1 MAVVLLDDELSSI
14 VLAEQSDEI
23 VIPLRRP
30 DTRTR
35 VTVVRRDFAAR
46 EGQDD
51 RVSRRGGRDA
61 ERRGARAAAARPR
74 PGTAA
79 SPPHPTGR
87 CSSACARV
95 VEVTGSHG

>member
-35 VTVVRRDFAAR
+35 VTVVRRDFAGNCEESERRPHDAR
-46 EGQDD
+46 TPSHLPFVLPLPSGWENS
-51 RVSRRGGRDA
+51 VSRNIFRDHV
-61 ERRGARAAAARPR
+61 PR
-74 PGTAA
+74 E
-79 SPPHPTGR
+79 
-87 CSSACARV
+87 CSQGKQRF
-95 VEVTGSHG
+95 E